1 MSTVGMINE
10 SSQNYKCQYCEKEYR
25 KESTLAAH
33 LCEQKRRWQQETET
47 GVQFGLRSYLQFYES
62 TQGSARLK
70 SYEDFVHSPYYNAFV
85 RYGRHLVS
93 IRAIN
98 STSFTTWLLKNN
110 KKLDFWCKDSFYE
123 EWMLDYLKRES
134 PQDALE
140 RALKEMEDYAGNS
153 DIASFSHYFLYGNT
167 NRICHHISTGRV
179 SPWIVYNCSSGREFL
194 GNLGEEHLVLVMPY
208 IDPDFWNRK
217 FADYVADVEWCKHIL
232 KEAGL

>member
-1 MSTVGMINE
+1 MINE
-10 SSQNYKCQYCEKEYR
+10 SSQSYKCRYCEREFR
-25 KESTLAAH
+25 KESTLSVH

-98 STSFTTWLLKNN
+98 STSFTAWLLKNN

-123 EWMLDYLKRES
+123 EWMLEYLKRES

-140 RALKEMEDYAGNS
+140 RALREMEDYAGNS
-153 DIASFSHYFLYGNT
+153 DIANFSHYFLYGNT

-179 SPWIVYNCSSGREFL
+179 SPWVVFNCDSGIEWL
-194 GNLGEEHLVLVMPY
+194 DHLNEEQILLIMPY
-208 IDPDFWNRK
+208 INPDYWNHK
-217 FADYVADVEWCKHIL
+217 FKDYVADVEWCKHIL

>member
-1 MSTVGMINE
+1 MTSE
-10 SSQNYKCQYCEKEYR
+10 SNQSYKCHYCEKEYR

-33 LCEQKRRWQQETET
+33 LCEPKRRWQQETET

-98 STSFTTWLLKNN
+98 STSFTAWLLKNN

-123 EWMLDYLKRES
+123 EWMLEYLKRES

-140 RALKEMEDYAGNS
+140 RALREMEDYAGNS
-153 DIASFSHYFLYGNT
+153 SIANFNHYFLYGNT
-167 NRICHHISTGRV
+167 NRVCYHITTGRV
-179 SPWIVYNCSSGREFL
+179 SPWVVYNCNSGIEFL
-194 GNLGEEHLVLVMPY
+194 GNLSEEQLGLVMPY

-217 FADYVADVEWCKHIL
+217 FSDYVADVEWCKHIL